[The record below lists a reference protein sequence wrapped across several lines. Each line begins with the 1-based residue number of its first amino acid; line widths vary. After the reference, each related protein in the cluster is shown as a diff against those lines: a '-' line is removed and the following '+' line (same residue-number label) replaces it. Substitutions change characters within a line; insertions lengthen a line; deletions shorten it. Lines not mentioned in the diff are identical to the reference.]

1 MPLSCY
7 YKENSIEMGNQN
19 ILRSLTMTTEK
30 KTNYATI
37 RTNRLIK
44 RTFCEL
50 IYEKGRT
57 DDITVSELV
66 KKADINRG
74 TFYNHFPNIRAVL
87 TEIMADIQKAM
98 FDYSAISRLSDFDEY
113 FRHVFNY
120 IGENEYNFHLLLRGE
135 RIIFYIGELQE
146 KSKSF
151 IKSKFIESGIELNRE
166 IDSTIDFFIGGM
178 VTFII
183 TNLYRDQHFDV
194 EGMMEIRKLWF
205 RKLFG
210 SYY

>member
-1 MPLSCY
+1 
-7 YKENSIEMGNQN
+7 
-19 ILRSLTMTTEK
+19 MTTEK

-87 TEIMADIQKAM
+87 TEIMSDIQKAM